1 MASKAFAFCYSY
13 SYSSAILWKL
23 DMAVR
28 QLALSV
34 AFAALAFPAA
44 GQEGSYFNRSSE
56 GWFWYKDPPPD
67 PEPVEEPEPLPLPP
81 PPPMPE
87 ETVELPPEP
96 QPPPAP
102 PLQPGSVAFLREA
115 MPVALDVA
123 MDDPTPENIERYFLL
138 QKQAIDKS
146 EVFAEVSK
154 MVTTGHP
161 ELDEGR
167 RRPRQD
173 SFAKALEEAAEERK
187 REVLTDFFKTHAL
200 VMFMDRNCSSCALMG
215 ENFFRMQQTHGLV
228 WQSVS
233 LDGTLLPPEISP
245 NQSFDAGISE
255 QLGVANGGAVFI
267 AAPQGNTFI
276 PVTWNPTG
284 GAEIADRILLVARRS
299 GLISDEQF
307 RKTQAIN
314 PRVSEVGPT
323 STGEL
328 PEILR
333 QADQHL
339 RPFGL
344 HLDATEATQ

>member
-1 MASKAFAFCYSY
+1 MP
-13 SYSSAILWKL
+13 
-23 DMAVR
+23 VR
-28 QLALSV
+28 PLALS
-34 AFAALAFPAA
+34 AALIACAVPAVPA
-44 GQEGSYFNRSSE
+44 VAQDSSYFNRRSE
-56 GWFWYKDPPPD
+56 GWFWYQD
-67 PEPVEEPEPLPLPP
+67 PP
-81 PPPMPE
+81 PPPEPEEPIEAATPPPPPPLMPE
-87 ETVELPPEP
+87 EAKAE
-96 QPPPAP
+96 PPAP
-102 PLQPGSVAFLREA
+102 APTAPLQPGSVAFLREA

-123 MDDPTPENIERYFLL
+123 MDNPSPENVERYFLL
-138 QKQAIDKS
+138 QKEAVDKS
-146 EVFAEVSK
+146 EIFAEVSK

-173 SFAKALEEAAEERK
+173 SFAKALEETAEDEK
-187 REVLTDFFKTHAL
+187 RAVLTKFFKSYAL

-245 NQSFDAGISE
+245 NQSFDAGLSE
-255 QLGVANGGAVFI
+255 QLSVANGGAVFI
-267 AAPQGNTFI
+267 AVPQGNKFV

-284 GAEIADRILLVARRS
+284 GAEIADRILLVARRT
-299 GLISDEQF
+299 GLITDEEF

-314 PRVSEVGPT
+314 PRVSEVGPM

-328 PEILR
+328 PDILK
-333 QADQHL
+333 QADEHL

-344 HLDATEATQ
+344 HLDSMEASK